1 MSNVFKIVYEKGFY
15 KDLKSFDKQQARLI
29 LAWIKKNLDGYDNSK
44 ERGKILTGNLK
55 GYWRYCIGYYLL
67 ICEIKDDLLILICVA
82 VGHRKDVYK

>member
-29 LAWIKKNLDGYDNSK
+29 LAWIKKNLDGYDNPK

-55 GYWRYCIGYYLL
+55 GYWRYRIGLDIISSSVKLKMIY
-67 ICEIKDDLLILICVA
+67 
-82 VGHRKDVYK
+82 